1 MSQQTQELI
10 GDFMNCDFPNS
21 ETGVDEAVQSLE
33 NILCNAASQ
42 SLKRGKI
49 KRRNKITNTVTKKWF
64 DKECRLKRHAVRKL
78 ANAKRR
84 DPTNIDIR
92 KLFYQR
98 LKEYQLLIKSK
109 QNKYKLEKRKE
120 LEKAAEITDSSSFWS
135 TLKSMP
141 DTLEKKQI
149 PPISQK
155 GWLEHFKNLHD
166 VPAKIK
172 NPEQQD
178 IKRESENMEKNQI
191 ESSIMQ
197 HPISNSEILLRS
209 KLLKN
214 KKAPFSDLVRNEMIK
229 CCCKQMP
236 FIFEKLFNPIL
247 NAGFFPKTWC
257 EGLISLIFKSGTT
270 TDPGNYRGIC
280 VSSCLGKFFCLILN
294 QRLTDF
300 VAENKILH
308 PSQIGFLKE
317 NRTSDHT
324 FTLRTLIDKYVHK
337 HNSKI
342 YACFVDFRKAFDSVW
357 HEGLFYRLLSYGING
372 KMFQLIKNLNSK
384 STSKVKIDNYKTS
397 AFSYL
402 RGVRQGCILSP
413 LLFNLFLNEL
423 PRSINYK
430 ETDPIILP
438 NSEKLN
444 TLPYA
449 DDLII
454 FSRSKIGL

>member
-10 GDFMNCDFPNS
+10 GNLMNCDFPNS

-49 KRRNKITNTVTKKWF
+49 KRRSKITNTVTKKWF

-78 ANAKRR
+78 ANAKHR

-92 KLFYQR
+92 KLFHQR

-120 LEKAAEITDSSSFWS
+120 LEKAAEITDSSSSFWS

-141 DTLEKKQI
+141 ETLEKKQI
-149 PPISQK
+149 PPISQED
-155 GWLEHFKNLHD
+155 WLEHSKNLHD

-214 KKAPFSDLVRNEMIK
+214 NKAPFSDLVRNEMIK
-229 CCCKQMP
+229 YCCKQMP
-236 FIFEKLFNPIL
+236 FIFEKLFNLIL

-257 EGLISLIFKSGTT
+257 EGLILPIFKSGTT

-280 VSSCLGKFFCLILN
+280 VSSCLGEFFCIILN
-294 QRLTDF
+294 QQLTDF

-308 PSQIGFLKE
+308 PS
-317 NRTSDHT
+317 
-324 FTLRTLIDKYVHK
+324 
-337 HNSKI
+337 
-342 YACFVDFRKAFDSVW
+342 
-357 HEGLFYRLLSYGING
+357 
-372 KMFQLIKNLNSK
+372 
-384 STSKVKIDNYKTS
+384 
-397 AFSYL
+397 
-402 RGVRQGCILSP
+402 
-413 LLFNLFLNEL
+413 
-423 PRSINYK
+423 
-430 ETDPIILP
+430 
-438 NSEKLN
+438 
-444 TLPYA
+444 
-449 DDLII
+449 
-454 FSRSKIGL
+454 